1 MLDTINVYD
10 ENIFAIDLIM
20 DAYKITDPFII
31 SQKIKED
38 LKLDVKISQ
47 IISHT
52 NEEPLQKNIWSINS
66 NEIFQ

>member
-10 ENIFAIDLIM
+10 ENVFAIDLIM

>member
-1 MLDTINVYD
+1 MLDTNNVYD

-20 DAYKITDPFII
+20 DAYKTTDPFVI

-66 NEIFQ
+66 NEIF